1 LTKILIADDNEWVR
15 RGVTN
20 ILAPVAHCAVCGEAR
35 DGAEAIQK
43 AADIRPDLI
52 LLDVSMPG
60 LNGLDVAR
68 VLRDKVPAAKIL
80 MMSQHDPVIL
90 LPRAIDAGA
99 QGCVD
104 KSRLSTE
111 LLPAIASI
119 METVDNHSRP
129 PC

>member
-1 LTKILIADDNEWVR
+1 MRILIADDNEWVR

-20 ILAPVAHCAVCGEAR
+20 ILAPVTHWAVCGEAR
-35 DGAEAIQK
+35 DGAEAIEK
-43 AADIRPDLI
+43 AAETLPDLI

-68 VLRDKVPAAKIL
+68 ILRDKVPAAKIL
-80 MMSQHDPVIL
+80 IMSQHDPLIL
-90 LPRAIDAGA
+90 LPRAIAVGA

-111 LLPAIASI
+111 LLPAIASV
-119 METVDNHSRP
+119 MGVVNNHIRP

>member
-1 LTKILIADDNEWVR
+1 MRILIADDNEWVR

-20 ILAPVAHCAVCGEAR
+20 ILAPVTHWAVCGEAR
-35 DGAEAIQK
+35 DGAEAIEK
-43 AADIRPDLI
+43 AAETLPDLI

-68 VLRDKVPAAKIL
+68 LLRDKVPAAKIL

>member
-1 LTKILIADDNEWVR
+1 
-15 RGVTN
+15 
-20 ILAPVAHCAVCGEAR
+20 
-35 DGAEAIQK
+35 
-43 AADIRPDLI
+43 
-52 LLDVSMPG
+52 
-60 LNGLDVAR
+60 
-68 VLRDKVPAAKIL
+68 
-80 MMSQHDPVIL
+80 MSQHDPVIL

-99 QGCVD
+99 QGCID

>member
-1 LTKILIADDNEWVR
+1 MKILIADDNEWVR

-20 ILAPVAHCAVCGEAR
+20 ILASKAGWAVCGEAQ

-43 AADIRPDLI
+43 AADILPDLI

-60 LNGLDVAR
+60 LNGLAVAR
-68 VLRDKVPAAKIL
+68 LLCEKVPAAKIL
-80 MMSQHDPVIL
+80 IMSQHDPHVL
-90 LPRAIDAGA
+90 LPRAIEAGA
-99 QGCVD
+99 LGCVD